1 MSFRQIAVSGAKWTS
16 VSAAAA
22 SLLQLLQ
29 LIVLA
34 RLLTPADFGLMGMV
48 LVVVGFANS
57 YADMGV
63 SQALIFRQD
72 TTPDERSSLYW
83 LNVMTGVVLY
93 LLIALATPLVTGFF
107 KQPSLGPLVLLTSLV
122 FLITPFG
129 QQFQILLQKE
139 LVFDQLAQVEIFSTV
154 AGTIVA
160 IGGAVLG
167 FGVLSLVAGELANAS
182 GRALVLVV
190 IGWRRWR
197 PALLFKPSHLRGY
210 LSFGMYQM
218 GERSL
223 NYFNKNIDKIL
234 IGRLLGVELLGYYT
248 LAFNLIIYP
257 ISIVNP
263 IITRVSF
270 PIFARLQNEIEVL
283 KQGYMEVMQ
292 ILSLINFPLF
302 FGFAVTAPVVIP
314 AFFGQQWMPSV
325 LIAQILA
332 GVGLIRSTGNP
343 IGSLLYAKGQARLA
357 FIWNLF
363 EMVTQVP
370 GVVLGAHFGG
380 MIGVAVACLLLQVV
394 YFVLGYW
401 FMIARVVGPCSR
413 DYLKSMGA
421 ACWMSIVMAIGVL
434 WVGAVLPDE
443 AVLLSAGLE
452 ILAGVLIYGG
462 LVLIFQRRI
471 VDELWRGLFGQQV

>member
-1 MSFRQIAVSGAKWTS
+1 MSFRQVAISGAKWTS

-22 SLLQLLQ
+22 SLLQLVQ
-29 LIVLA
+29 LVVLA

-72 TTPDERSSLYW
+72 TTPEEQSSLYW
-83 LNVMTGVVLY
+83 LNVMAGVGLY
-93 LLIALATPLVTGFF
+93 LLIVLLTPLITGFF
-107 KQPSLGPLVLLTSLV
+107 AQPSLEPLILLTSLV

-139 LVFDQLAQVEIFSTV
+139 LIFDRLAQVEIIATV
-154 AGTIVA
+154 AGTVVA
-160 IGGAVLG
+160 IGGALLG
-167 FGVLSLVAGELANAS
+167 FGVLSLVAGELANATV
-182 GRALVLVV
+182 RAAVLIA
-190 IGWRRWR
+190 IGWRRWK
-197 PALLFKPSHLRGY
+197 PALTFSPAHLRGY

-234 IGRLLGVELLGYYT
+234 IGRLLGPELLGFYT

-257 ISIVNP
+257 ISIINP
-263 IITRVSF
+263 IITRVSY
-270 PIFARLQNEIEVL
+270 PIFAKLQNEIAML
-283 KQGYMEVMQ
+283 RQGYMEVMQ
-292 ILSLINFPLF
+292 ILALINFPLF

-314 AFFGQQWMPSV
+314 TFFGPQWMPSV

-343 IGSLLYAKGQARLA
+343 VGSLLYAKGYARLG
-357 FIWNLF
+357 FVWNLI

-370 GVVLGAHFGG
+370 GVVLGAYFGG
-380 MIGVAVACLLLQVV
+380 MVGVAVACLLLQIL
-394 YFVLGYW
+394 YFALSYW
-401 FMIARVVGPCSR
+401 LLIRQVVGPCSR
-413 DYLKSMGA
+413 EYLQSMGA
-421 ACWMSIVMAIGVL
+421 ACVMSTVMALGV
-434 WVGAVLPDE
+434 WIVGMILPDG
-443 AVLLSAGLE
+443 ALLLSAGLE
-452 ILAGVLIYGG
+452 ILTGVLIYG
-462 LVLIFQRRI
+462 VLILLFQRKV
-471 VDELWRGLFGQQV
+471 VDEIWRGIRGQQI